1 MVGRYVSS
9 PIDIERVMPS
19 MKHGDWNHGEMTQ
32 DQLGIY
38 RPWHEYGPY
47 RTAFENVYLCG
58 CVDTSRRVDRRRL
71 RLQRRR
77 RDRVRTRE
85 STRGGGQPPRP
96 SDMPRGARPADRA
109 DDEAGLDER
118 RRRFPAGAAI
128 EFADLEEHG
137 RASTLDR
144 LREAEPVS
152 WVPVLGG
159 WLVTDYALAREL
171 LGPRDD
177 TTVWAEP
184 NLVRA
189 SLGVMMLTSDPP
201 DHDRQRS
208 PFDEPFRWRPVRERF
223 EAVIA
228 DRIDRLL
235 DGLAPAGACELAS
248 EFAEPFAIGVAGDIL
263 GLSLDDVAR
272 IQGFYEAFAGAMTYD
287 GDPEPQRRAD
297 AARDAFNAILIDEL
311 ARVRREPDGSI
322 TSAVANDAGRGAGR
336 RRDRRAAPGDPVRRH
351 RDRRV
356 DDREHDPAPPRE
368 PGPSSTVLAEPEL
381 VGNAVEESMRLI
393 PPVAFIE
400 RWTTRPTT
408 LGDVALE
415 RGEFVGV
422 STLAA
427 GRDPCRLPRPAPL
440 RRPALERPPPSRVQ
454 LRRPPLP
461 RLQPG
466 AAPGNARDRGD
477 PRAPPGTSSSS
488 RLPSRTASR
497 SGALRAFGCAGSRR
511 AARAAPYA
519 STCESQLA
527 GGMTWFERN
536 SSSGSTAALIWRSRV

>member
-1 MVGRYVSS
+1 MVAG
-9 PIDIERVMPS
+9 
-19 MKHGDWNHGEMTQ
+19 
-32 DQLGIY
+32 
-38 RPWHEYGPY
+38 
-47 RTAFENVYLCG
+47 
-58 CVDTSRRVDRRRL
+58 DRRGRL
-71 RLQRRR
+71 TPVELVPQ
-77 RDRVRTRE
+77 VE
-85 STRGGGQPPRP
+85 L
-96 SDMPRGARPADRA
+96 
-109 DDEAGLDER
+109 DEAALDER

-177 TTVWAEP
+177 TTVWAAP

-223 EAVIA
+223 EAVIS

-235 DGLAPAGACELAS
+235 DRLAPAAACELAS

-322 TSAVANDAGRGAGR
+322 TSAVANDPAAALADDEIVAQLRVILFGAIET
-336 RRDRRAAPGDPVRRH
+336 VESMI
-351 RDRRV
+351 V
-356 DDREHDPAPPRE
+356 NTILLLLENPAE
-368 PGPSSTVLAEPEL
+368 LDSVLAEPEL

-400 RWTTRPTT
+400 RWTTRPTS
-408 LGDVALE
+408 LGGVALE

-427 GRDPCRLPRPAPL
+427 NRDPVVFADPLRYDVRRANARHHLAFSFGIHHCLGFNLARLQGTLATAAILKRFRDLALVEAPEPHGFAF
-440 RRPALERPPPSRVQ
+440 RRPAALSVRW
-454 LRRPPLP
+454 
-461 RLQPG
+461 QP
-466 AAPGNARDRGD
+466 
-477 PRAPPGTSSSS
+477 
-488 RLPSRTASR
+488 
-497 SGALRAFGCAGSRR
+497 
-511 AARAAPYA
+511 
-519 STCESQLA
+519 
-527 GGMTWFERN
+527 
-536 SSSGSTAALIWRSRV
+536 